1 MTTRVPTEDELKV
14 INESMETLAITKETK
29 IAVTKR
35 TRAAKKEKKPRK
47 QSDWV
52 KYLKQYRV
60 EHPELSYKEC
70 MKLASPSYKA
80 KKIADAAEPDEPDEP
95 PAPPS
100 TPSTPE
106 PTSPKIIKTEPLL
119 PLDL

>member
-1 MTTRVPTEDELKV
+1 MTTRVPTPDELKV
-14 INESMETLAITKETK
+14 IDNAMETLAIKKETK

-35 TRAAKKEKKPRK
+35 TRAEKKEKKPRK

-80 KKIADAAEPDEPDEP
+80 KKIADAAVEPSSDEP
-95 PAPPS
+95 PAP
-100 TPSTPE
+100 PSTPE

-119 PLDL
+119 PVDL

>member
-14 INESMETLAITKETK
+14 IDNAMETLSIKKETK

-52 KYLKQYRV
+52 KFLKEYRV

-80 KKIADAAEPDEPDEP
+80 KKIADAAEPDEP

-100 TPSTPE
+100 TPE
-106 PTSPKIIKTEPLL
+106 QTSPKIIKTEPPL